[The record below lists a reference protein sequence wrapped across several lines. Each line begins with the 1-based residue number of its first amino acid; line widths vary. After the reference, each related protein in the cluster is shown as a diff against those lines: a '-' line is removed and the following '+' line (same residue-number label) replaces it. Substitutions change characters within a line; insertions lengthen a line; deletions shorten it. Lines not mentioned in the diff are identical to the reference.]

1 MAKAQLCPV
10 CQGEGKYKGKKC
22 HGCDGRGW
30 VQVREREP
38 IAWPVQEPIRYS
50 PSQEWQSDTQN

>member
-30 VQVREREP
+30 VQVDEQVP
-38 IAWPVQEPIRYS
+38 VWLFSSKPVQ
-50 PSQEWQSDTQN
+50 WQKRELTWRN